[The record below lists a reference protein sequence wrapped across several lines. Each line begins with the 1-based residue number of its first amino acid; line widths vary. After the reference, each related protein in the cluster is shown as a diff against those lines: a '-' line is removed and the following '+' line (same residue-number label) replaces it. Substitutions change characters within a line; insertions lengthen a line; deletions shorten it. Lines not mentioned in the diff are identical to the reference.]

1 MLIDEERTWAG
12 SESSLKAVL
21 EADAKLAT
29 QAMSPQEDDD
39 EDDTQRLL
47 AVEDG
52 VATITIHGPL
62 VNSDSP
68 WLEYFGLTG
77 YGEAWPK

>member
-21 EADAKLAT
+21 EADAKIAT

-39 EDDTQRLL
+39 EDEDDTPR
-47 AVEDG
+47 G
-52 VATITIHGPL
+52 MG
-62 VNSDSP
+62 
-68 WLEYFGLTG
+68 GLRRHRFRRFRVIRILPDIG
-77 YGEAWPK
+77 GHFLHR